1 MEMHIF
7 GVLYTVLFVILCV
20 MFIGTFS
27 EKRDLSGKWC
37 RYAVI
42 GAMILADY
50 FISVKLDGDI
60 ILKEIAIIV
69 TGTLFMCLCF
79 RQRWIKTAI
88 FVLLYQGICFVT
100 DYISII
106 MLSKCFPTI
115 TMERLSEPLINA
127 MLGILSQMLQVCFIM
142 VLRRY
147 VVKKSSEMLTTLE
160 WVRFTIFPIYTII
173 VLIALL
179 TNFEIPESD
188 HQKNILICI
197 AFGLLVMNIIVF
209 CLINDIL
216 KREVQITENRL
227 LLERVKNETGMYR
240 TISENYDKQKKR
252 EHEYKNQLALIA
264 ALASENR
271 VDEINHYLKQYNHEI
286 MQHTDFID
294 TNNVIVN
301 AILNS
306 KYQETREKGIVFV
319 VKVNDLSDLR
329 IKDEDI
335 VLILSNLL
343 NNAIEACE
351 QCEKPI
357 IKMKFVKEEHQIVL
371 SVANTFSVTPV
382 IVGKRYITTK
392 TKEADRHEDWFYTS
406 LTAGE
411 TYFVD
416 LRNVGRRDWYIELYY
431 LGEDLDSSYFYSTNP
446 EYNSVYKGAA
456 EKYFYFTA
464 KDTGKFYI
472 RICSGND
479 WVDSMYYFFYV
490 GPAIQTFDIVDMPTY
505 GGVNLFGTAY
515 QTYTCDLR
523 NAFPSTTAIIN
534 INLSDSF
541 SKGTCSHLSK
551 YMSAGGRTYYNT
563 PGDNAIKGITNASIG
578 QLWTFGAKCSQNTHS
593 GVHWSGRING
603 KFKCIMEPYPGNELD
618 F

>member
-216 KREVQITENRL
+216 KREVQITEKRL
-227 LLERVKNETGMYR
+227 LLERVKNEIGMYR

-306 KYQETREKGIVFV
+306 KYQETREKA
-319 VKVNDLSDLR
+319 LY
-329 IKDEDI
+329 
-335 VLILSNLL
+335 LL
-343 NNAIEACE
+343 
-351 QCEKPI
+351 
-357 IKMKFVKEEHQIVL
+357 
-371 SVANTFSVTPV
+371 
-382 IVGKRYITTK
+382 
-392 TKEADRHEDWFYTS
+392 
-406 LTAGE
+406 
-411 TYFVD
+411 
-416 LRNVGRRDWYIELYY
+416 
-431 LGEDLDSSYFYSTNP
+431 
-446 EYNSVYKGAA
+446 
-456 EKYFYFTA
+456 
-464 KDTGKFYI
+464 
-472 RICSGND
+472 
-479 WVDSMYYFFYV
+479 
-490 GPAIQTFDIVDMPTY
+490 
-505 GGVNLFGTAY
+505 
-515 QTYTCDLR
+515 
-523 NAFPSTTAIIN
+523 
-534 INLSDSF
+534 
-541 SKGTCSHLSK
+541 
-551 YMSAGGRTYYNT
+551 
-563 PGDNAIKGITNASIG
+563 
-578 QLWTFGAKCSQNTHS
+578 
-593 GVHWSGRING
+593 
-603 KFKCIMEPYPGNELD
+603 
-618 F
+618 

>member
-271 VDEINHYLKQYNHEI
+271 VDEINHYLKQYNLEI

-319 VKVNDLSDLR
+319 VKVNDLSNLKIR
-329 IKDEDI
+329 DEDI

-392 TKEADRHEDWFYTS
+392 TKEADRHGIGLENIK
-406 LTAGE
+406 E
-411 TYFVD
+411 T
-416 LRNVGRRDWYIELYY
+416 VGKYDGSCVIKHDDDNFKVAILIH
-431 LGEDLDSSYFYSTNP
+431 NQ
-446 EYNSVYKGAA
+446 
-456 EKYFYFTA
+456 EK
-464 KDTGKFYI
+464 
-472 RICSGND
+472 
-479 WVDSMYYFFYV
+479 
-490 GPAIQTFDIVDMPTY
+490 
-505 GGVNLFGTAY
+505 
-515 QTYTCDLR
+515 
-523 NAFPSTTAIIN
+523 
-534 INLSDSF
+534 
-541 SKGTCSHLSK
+541 
-551 YMSAGGRTYYNT
+551 
-563 PGDNAIKGITNASIG
+563 
-578 QLWTFGAKCSQNTHS
+578 
-593 GVHWSGRING
+593 
-603 KFKCIMEPYPGNELD
+603 
-618 F
+618 

>member
-216 KREVQITENRL
+216 KREVQITENVVL
-227 LLERVKNETGMYR
+227 FQSEAMQVMQEVPTFINVSAPFSGWNSYKNALVVGLFNTNWRVN
-240 TISENYDKQKKR
+240 SFSSNYDGLTS
-252 EHEYKNQLALIA
+252 NCATVI
-264 ALASENR
+264 
-271 VDEINHYLKQYNHEI
+271 
-286 MQHTDFID
+286 ID
-294 TNNVIVN
+294 
-301 AILNS
+301 S
-306 KYQETREKGIVFV
+306 
-319 VKVNDLSDLR
+319 
-329 IKDEDI
+329 
-335 VLILSNLL
+335 
-343 NNAIEACE
+343 
-351 QCEKPI
+351 
-357 IKMKFVKEEHQIVL
+357 
-371 SVANTFSVTPV
+371 
-382 IVGKRYITTK
+382 
-392 TKEADRHEDWFYTS
+392 
-406 LTAGE
+406 
-411 TYFVD
+411 
-416 LRNVGRRDWYIELYY
+416 
-431 LGEDLDSSYFYSTNP
+431 
-446 EYNSVYKGAA
+446 
-456 EKYFYFTA
+456 
-464 KDTGKFYI
+464 DTGKV
-472 RICSGND
+472 
-479 WVDSMYYFFYV
+479 VDVMTPNPLY
-490 GPAIQTFDIVDMPTY
+490 DN
-505 GGVNLFGTAY
+505 GVVL
-515 QTYTCDLR
+515 
-523 NAFPSTTAIIN
+523 
-534 INLSDSF
+534 
-541 SKGTCSHLSK
+541 H
-551 YMSAGGRTYYNT
+551 
-563 PGDNAIKGITNASIG
+563 
-578 QLWTFGAKCSQNTHS
+578 WTRVS
-593 GVHWSGRING
+593 GVQANYNYD
-603 KFKCIMEPYPGNELD
+603 PVD
-618 F
+618 